1 MDLLPFWGD
10 IEPIDVN
17 EDQTALR
24 RAHWMARKSGGWTMI
39 RRGRTR
45 GERGEV
51 GREL

>member
-1 MDLLPFWGD
+1 VDLLPFWGD

-24 RAHWMARKSGGWTMI
+24 RAHWMVRKSGGLDHDQK
-39 RRGRTR
+39 RKNPGRKA
-45 GERGEV
+45 